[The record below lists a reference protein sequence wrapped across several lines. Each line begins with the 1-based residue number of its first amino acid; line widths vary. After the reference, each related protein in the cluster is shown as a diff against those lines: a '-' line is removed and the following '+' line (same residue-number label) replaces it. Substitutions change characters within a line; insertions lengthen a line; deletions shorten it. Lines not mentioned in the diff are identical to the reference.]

1 MSDVPDQSHRDNG
14 LMSLHRVALVAVA
27 LVMLAGCSKPNR
39 AADFEEPA
47 VQPVVT
53 ASQVDLPSAVP
64 SVAPTTAP
72 TAATP
77 KPKPK
82 ATTKPAP
89 KATTDEPEVAY
100 YANCSEVRAAGADP
114 IRVGDPGYSRK
125 LDRDGD
131 GVACES

>member
-1 MSDVPDQSHRDNG
+1 MRDIDEHRDND
-14 LMSLHRVALVAVA
+14 LMSFHRVAFVAVA
-27 LVMLAGCSKPNR
+27 LALLAGCSKPNR

-64 SVAPTTAP
+64 SVAPTTVP
-72 TAATP
+72 TTATP
-77 KPKPK
+77 KPKV
-82 ATTKPAP
+82 TTKPAP
-89 KATTDEPEVAY
+89 KVTTDEPEVAY